1 MELAGKT
8 FGRLEVVAR
17 MEKRKNN
24 VYWLCKCSCGKDAV
38 VEQGNLTR
46 GKTKSCGCLR
56 VDKINTML
64 SRKRDGAF
72 INACE
77 DTFGRDHV
85 FVADDREQAY
95 PDLDP
100 DTMINTTW
108 IDADK
113 TKPSR
118 PLDVICFVKA
128 PRKWK
133 IKVCWYNKRQGIWI
147 DNDLQRADVA
157 YWIPIPRMP

>member
-72 INACE
+72 IKKTAYGE
-77 DTFGRDHV
+77 RGKRH
-85 FVADDREQAY
+85 EGSQA
-95 PDLDP
+95 P
-100 DTMINTTW
+100 
-108 IDADK
+108 
-113 TKPSR
+113 
-118 PLDVICFVKA
+118 V
-128 PRKWK
+128 
-133 IKVCWYNKRQGIWI
+133 
-147 DNDLQRADVA
+147 NDG
-157 YWIPIPRMP
+157 